1 MISYGYLEMV
11 FMQLWPI
18 VIVHCILHDAVKIFQ
33 LQFPLI
39 LGPNYIHQR
48 VNFMQNH
55 FVVML
60 SINLK

>member
-1 MISYGYLEMV
+1 
-11 FMQLWPI
+11 MQLWPI
-18 VIVHCILHDAVKIFQ
+18 VIFHCILHDAVKIFQ
-33 LQFPLI
+33 LQFPHI

-48 VNFMQNH
+48 VNLMQNH